1 MKHTKIPYR
10 IRRKRTNYRVSLPT
24 YLNQKRKCMD
34 GEILQPS
41 LQNTIHGIDG
51 NHTAVMYS
59 LRPNVA
65 LLLTEYITLLKYSV
79 NQLGNF
85 RWNTVLWLFLAL
97 CFMYSGETN
106 GLKNHIKDDFYQGL
120 VCSECALQQKFFENK
135 KF

>member
-1 MKHTKIPYR
+1 
-10 IRRKRTNYRVSLPT
+10 
-24 YLNQKRKCMD
+24 MD

-85 RWNTVLWLFLAL
+85 RWNTVL
-97 CFMYSGETN
+97 
-106 GLKNHIKDDFYQGL
+106 
-120 VCSECALQQKFFENK
+120 
-135 KF
+135 